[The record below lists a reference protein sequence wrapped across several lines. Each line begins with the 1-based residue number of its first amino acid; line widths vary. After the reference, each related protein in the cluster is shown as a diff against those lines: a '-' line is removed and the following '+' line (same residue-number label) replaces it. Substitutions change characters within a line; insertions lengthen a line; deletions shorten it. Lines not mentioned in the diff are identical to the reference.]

1 MSIRIANSNA
11 FAAVLTFCMLLGFSP
26 LATAQ
31 VSIGIGLPSVRIGIN
46 VPLFPNLVPVPGYPV
61 YYDPRLDSNLFFY
74 DGLYWVYAE
83 DNWYASSWYN
93 GPWDLISPEMV
104 PDFVLRVPLR
114 FYHRPPPYFLGWDR
128 EAPPRWGEHWGRDWD
143 ERRRGWDHWDR
154 ASIPERAPLPVYQ
167 REYARDRYPSTER
180 QRELRDR
187 NYHYQPRD
195 EVARRHFEPA
205 PDHAREPHRP
215 PSEHQHPMVPPSGD
229 SRQSAD
235 RSPAVERRRV
245 PSPPGRAT
253 SDGQHVQSDHRPPVE
268 HGQPDRRAPIERGRP
283 DVPSPDNRRGN
294 PPRPAD
300 RPPASERRGAPSPPA
315 RNTIQAPHT
324 QPDHR
329 DAQRAA
335 PASQPQQHRRTQ
347 EPARDSPPSQPR
359 NDKPL
364 P

>member
-1 MSIRIANSNA
+1 MLTRVANTHA
-11 FAAVLTFCMLLGFSP
+11 CAAMVASCMLFGFSP

-143 ERRRGWDHWDR
+143 ERRHGWDHWDR
-154 ASIPERAPLPVYQ
+154 AAIPERAPLPMYQ
-167 REYARDRYPSTER
+167 RQYARNHYPSAER

-187 NYHYQPRD
+187 NYHYQPRE
-195 EVARRHFEPA
+195 EVARRHFDHPVA
-205 PDHAREPHRP
+205 PP
-215 PSEHQHPMVPPSGD
+215 PGD

-235 RSPAVERRRV
+235 RSSVERRRV

-253 SDGQHVQSDHRPPVE
+253 ADGQ
-268 HGQPDRRAPIERGRP
+268 HGQPDRRTPIARGRP
-283 DVPSPDNRRGN
+283 NVPSPTIRQDNA
-294 PPRPAD
+294 PTPAG
-300 RPPASERRGAPSPPA
+300 RVPTSERRSPPSPPA
-315 RNTIQAPHT
+315 RNTIKAPHP
-324 QPDHR
+324 QSDHR
-329 DAQRAA
+329 DAQHSAPGPRPQEHRA
-335 PASQPQQHRRTQ
+335 PAQG
-347 EPARDSPPSQPR
+347 PARDSPPSGPR